1 MPGPQ
6 LLSRSAA
13 ASRLLPS
20 AISIKKG
27 DKGPSDSKNTLYCS
41 TSHRGADGSS
51 TYPRAATESHCRG
64 RYLGP
69 INHSVEGTPA
79 ESPGLSRR
87 GIMRT
92 PRSAFPRFEIISGSP
107 GELVGPTVDDGMAID
122 IVDASHD
129 ALLELQL

>member
-1 MPGPQ
+1 MRDLMRPSSSNQ
-6 LLSRSAA
+6 CRVHNMLSRSAA
-13 ASRLLPS
+13 ASRSLPS

-27 DKGPSDSKNTLYCS
+27 DKGPSDSENTLYCS

-79 ESPGLSRR
+79 E
-87 GIMRT
+87 
-92 PRSAFPRFEIISGSP
+92 
-107 GELVGPTVDDGMAID
+107 VGP
-122 IVDASHD
+122 ASQGEDH
-129 ALLELQL
+129 AHA

>member
-1 MPGPQ
+1 MSKVG
-6 LLSRSAA
+6 
-13 ASRLLPS
+13 
-20 AISIKKG
+20 G
-27 DKGPSDSKNTLYCS
+27 SDSKNTLYCS

-69 INHSVEGTPA
+69 MNHSVEGTPA

-92 PRSAFPRFEIISGSP
+92 PRSAFPRFESYQAAPVS
-107 GELVGPTVDDGMAID
+107 L
-122 IVDASHD
+122 
-129 ALLELQL
+129 